1 MTAIARVDYIELSG
15 ARTDTLKSFYGDAFG
30 WTFRDPAGN
39 ELAVW
44 TKYYASR
51 GHRRTSPL
59 RCRRSGL

>member
-44 TKYYASR
+44 TKY
-51 GHRRTSPL
+51 
-59 RCRRSGL
+59 